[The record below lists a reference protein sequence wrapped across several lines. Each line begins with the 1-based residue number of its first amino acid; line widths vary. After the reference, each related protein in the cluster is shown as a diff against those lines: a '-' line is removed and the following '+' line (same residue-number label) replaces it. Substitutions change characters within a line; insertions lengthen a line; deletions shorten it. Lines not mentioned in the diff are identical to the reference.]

1 MWSLKRND
9 TNKPRD
15 KTETQTQRTNVRRLG
30 DGGRE
35 GRVRELGMDVH
46 SALLETDDQGPAERH
61 RELRPMLCGSL
72 DARGSGGEWTRVY
85 VRLNP
90 FAVHPK
96 LPQHC

>member
-1 MWSLKRND
+1 
-9 TNKPRD
+9 
-15 KTETQTQRTNVRRLG
+15 
-30 DGGRE
+30 
-35 GRVRELGMDVH
+35 MDVH

-85 VRLNP
+85 VRPSP

-96 LPQHC
+96 LP

>member
-1 MWSLKRND
+1 
-9 TNKPRD
+9 
-15 KTETQTQRTNVRRLG
+15 
-30 DGGRE
+30 
-35 GRVRELGMDVH
+35 MDVH

-85 VRLNP
+85 VRPSP